1 MVNDELFKF
10 GGLFATGRDLLQ
22 QGHCHKVRPVVEQV
36 VSIMTV
42 PLVQGTLRYA
52 YKVGNKAVNTV
63 AGQASN
69 VANKA
74 SDQNA
79 KNAAE
84 GSTFAAAG
92 LPMVHACNAAS
103 ATIVANHMK
112 FGLVFDTTTGAYVSG
127 TVPNFALVKSAL
139 EDTYACL
146 GITCAHVGALMNGA
160 APYAGAEACTHASAT
175 IAGYF
180 PGSDVTQHNALD
192 GDQAAMQ
199 TALKIPD
206 FTAATTAYATGGSST
221 SKGKF
226 RTLQGFSTKAKGK
239 MYEGCPGCP
248 YKHYKMFYDYYSDFD
263 YADKWV
269 SAALGGTDMTFTSGK
284 FGPNNFATMHTD
296 ARVEA
301 AKKGSAYMH
310 VWMYA
315 IREFEDA
322 IDDCTSCTSNC
333 NTFSTNS
340 GSVHAWDEGVAF
352 YTGSL
357 EGTAQGGNTGGT
369 MVYRLA
375 EKRCANFRT
384 CGAAGG
390 ATPGILI
397 LTSEI
402 FKEGGSFAK
411 GSELLQ
417 QGHCHKVR
425 PVVEQVVSIMTVP
438 LVQGTLR
445 YAYKVGNVPTDRT
458 AKNAAEGST
467 FAAAVL
473 PMVNYCNAASATIV
487 ANHMKFG
494 LPFDKTTG
502 KCTTMNDAGFCTS
515 GTLPDFAA
523 VKSAL
528 EAVYPC
534 FGITCAHVGALNS
547 VLDKDVATAA
557 KCTDPTTSVVA
568 WTAPPAPPA
577 PTPRQPSRPP
587 SLPRSRTRPS
597 PPPRWA

>member
-22 QGHCHKVRPVVEQV
+22 QGHCAKVRPVVEQV

-63 AGQASN
+63 VGQASN

-84 GSTFAAAG
+84 GSTFAAAV

-226 RTLQGFSTKAKGK
+226 RTLKGFSTKAQGK
-239 MYEGCPGCP
+239 MYDGAALKEGSTTALVCPGCP

-284 FGPNNFATMHTD
+284 FGPNNFKTMHVA

-301 AKKGSAYMH
+301 AKKGSA
-310 VWMYA
+310 
-315 IREFEDA
+315 
-322 IDDCTSCTSNC
+322 
-333 NTFSTNS
+333 
-340 GSVHAWDEGVAF
+340 
-352 YTGSL
+352 
-357 EGTAQGGNTGGT
+357 
-369 MVYRLA
+369 
-375 EKRCANFRT
+375 
-384 CGAAGG
+384 
-390 ATPGILI
+390 
-397 LTSEI
+397 
-402 FKEGGSFAK
+402 
-411 GSELLQ
+411 
-417 QGHCHKVR
+417 
-425 PVVEQVVSIMTVP
+425 
-438 LVQGTLR
+438 
-445 YAYKVGNVPTDRT
+445 
-458 AKNAAEGST
+458 
-467 FAAAVL
+467 
-473 PMVNYCNAASATIV
+473 
-487 ANHMKFG
+487 
-494 LPFDKTTG
+494 
-502 KCTTMNDAGFCTS
+502 
-515 GTLPDFAA
+515 
-523 VKSAL
+523 
-528 EAVYPC
+528 
-534 FGITCAHVGALNS
+534 
-547 VLDKDVATAA
+547 
-557 KCTDPTTSVVA
+557 
-568 WTAPPAPPA
+568 
-577 PTPRQPSRPP
+577 
-587 SLPRSRTRPS
+587 
-597 PPPRWA
+597 

>member
-1 MVNDELFKF
+1 MVNSELFKAA
-10 GGLFATGRDLLQ
+10 GLFATGRDLLQ
-22 QGHCHKVRPVVEQV
+22 QGHCHKVRPVVEQI

-52 YKVGNKAVNTV
+52 YKVGNVV
-63 AGQASN
+63 A
-69 VANKA
+69 
-74 SDQNA
+74 DQTA

-84 GSTFAAAG
+84 GSTFAAAV

-226 RTLQGFSTKAKGK
+226 RTLKGFSTKAQGK
-239 MYEGCPGCP
+239 MYDGAALKEGSTTALVCPGCP

-322 IDDCTSCTSNC
+322 IDDCTTCAADC
-333 NTFSTNS
+333 NAHSTNS

-352 YTGSL
+352 YTGAR
-357 EGTAQGGNTGGT
+357 EGTAHSSTRNGV
-369 MVYRLA
+369 MLYHLA
-375 EKRCANFRT
+375 QKRCKDFKT

-390 ATPGILI
+390 AADGISMVN
-397 LTSEI
+397 SEL
-402 FKEGGSFAK
+402 FKAAGLFAT
-411 GSELLQ
+411 GRDLLQ
-417 QGHCHKVR
+417 QGHCAKVR
-425 PVVEQVVSIMTVP
+425 PVVEQIVSLMTVP

-445 YAYKVGNVPTDRT
+445 YAYKVGNVPGDQS

-467 FAAAVL
+467 FAATVL
-473 PMVNYCNAASATIV
+473 PMVHA
-487 ANHMKFG
+487 
-494 LPFDKTTG
+494 
-502 KCTTMNDAGFCTS
+502 
-515 GTLPDFAA
+515 
-523 VKSAL
+523 
-528 EAVYPC
+528 
-534 FGITCAHVGALNS
+534 
-547 VLDKDVATAA
+547 
-557 KCTDPTTSVVA
+557 
-568 WTAPPAPPA
+568 
-577 PTPRQPSRPP
+577 
-587 SLPRSRTRPS
+587 
-597 PPPRWA
+597 

>member
-1 MVNDELFKF
+1 MYE
-10 GGLFATGRDLLQ
+10 
-22 QGHCHKVRPVVEQV
+22 E
-36 VSIMTV
+36 
-42 PLVQGTLRYA
+42 
-52 YKVGNKAVNTV
+52 
-63 AGQASN
+63 
-69 VANKA
+69 
-74 SDQNA
+74 
-79 KNAAE
+79 
-84 GSTFAAAG
+84 
-92 LPMVHACNAAS
+92 
-103 ATIVANHMK
+103 
-112 FGLVFDTTTGAYVSG
+112 
-127 TVPNFALVKSAL
+127 
-139 EDTYACL
+139 
-146 GITCAHVGALMNGA
+146 
-160 APYAGAEACTHASAT
+160 
-175 IAGYF
+175 
-180 PGSDVTQHNALD
+180 HNALD

-206 FTAATTAYATGGSST
+206 FTADTTAYATGGSST

-301 AKKGSAYMH
+301 AKKGSAYMN

-315 IREFEDA
+315 VREFEDA
-322 IDDCTSCTSNC
+322 IDDCTSCVADC
-333 NTFSTNS
+333 NAHSTNS

-352 YTGSL
+352 YAGSL
-357 EGTAQGGNTGGT
+357 EGTAQGGNTGGA

-375 EKRCANFRT
+375 EKRCANFGT

-390 ATPGILI
+390 AITGQSQVN
-397 LTSEI
+397 SEL
-402 FKEGGSFAK
+402 FKAAGLFAT
-411 GSELLQ
+411 GRDLLQ
-417 QGHCHKVR
+417 QGHCAKVR
-425 PVVEQVVSIMTVP
+425 PVVEQIVSIMTVP

-445 YAYKVGNVPTDRT
+445 YAYKVGNVANDQS

-473 PMVNYCNAASATIV
+473 PMVHHCNAASATIV

-494 LPFDKTTG
+494 LVFGTDGTYV
-502 KCTTMNDAGFCTS
+502 S

-528 EAVYPC
+528 EDTYAC
-534 FGITCAHVGALNS
+534 LGITCAHVGALNS
-547 VLDKDVATAA
+547 VLDKDVAIAA
-557 KCTDPTTSVVA
+557 KCTHASATIAGYFPGSDVTQHNALDKDQAAMAAALKTADFTAATAAYATGGVSTTNSACVA
-568 WTAPPAPPA
+568 GQDCFNSMSKGKARTLKGFSTKAEGKMYDGAALKDGGPALACPGCPYKHYKMFYDYYSDFDYA
-577 PTPRQPSRPP
+577 DKWVSAALAGTDMTFTSGKFGPNAFSGMHVDARVEAAKKGP
-587 SLPRSRTRPS
+587 
-597 PPPRWA
+597 